1 MRIETDYE
9 MAIIGANRAGRGVA
23 GDAYAAGV
31 EKIILFSKD
40 DSDLAR
46 QGVAGEHSLN
56 GHPDWHV
63 GAPVTRLVQHDDHVE
78 IHTDDL
84 IVTSRIVVVA
94 ARAGLESAPPPYE
107 IPQAVASRVH
117 LSMPDSAEH
126 SEFDKD
132 ADILVI
138 GVGETAAEYCEDLVD
153 SGHSSVVLSLPSV
166 AFDRLAT
173 ATRNR
178 LREIESR
185 MQATVLWHAHPTGV
199 IDVGGVPM
207 VTFDDRRT
215 PDLIFDHIIFS
226 LGPGQKAGRLE
237 RLGIELRSDPVETGS
252 VVVLSQL
259 DDDDTPHVEPV
270 IYVSPGHAWAMIHDT
285 HFPELEPAH
294 DLEARPPLLRYQ
306 LAEHLRRDSY
316 NATITAFN
324 RRHGDLWVIRV
335 KPDAGDV
342 EHSPGQYTTLALG
355 YWEPRID
362 GLDEHLEESKFE
374 KLVRRSYSISYP
386 ILDEQDRLVRPDE
399 IDGLEFYIVL
409 VRAEGMD
416 HLPELT
422 PRLALKREG
431 DRIFMGTKITGRYT
445 LKSVTDK
452 ESDVILLSTGTGEAP
467 HNNMIAELLRTGHT
481 GRIVSACT
489 VRYQRDLA
497 YYETHRRL
505 EQLYE
510 NYTYIPLT
518 TREPETINNKV
529 YIQDLITSGALAEA
543 LGHEPTP
550 ERSHFFMCG
559 NPLMIG
565 IPERDGENLTFPD
578 TAGVCQILYE
588 RGFTIEHRGV
598 AGNVHYEEYW

>member
-1 MRIETDYE
+1 MHPPRGCPGAKPREGVLRSGRSGFLHAVSHVFDVCVARSGEASGDAFRTDKARPISTLTTDVAAWTGEERSLRIETDYE
-9 MAIIGANRAGRGVA
+9 MAIIGANRAGLGVA

-237 RLGIELRSDPVETGS
+237 RLGIELQSDPVETGS

-306 LAEHLRRDSY
+306 LAVNAARATRWRR
-316 NATITAFN
+316 N
-324 RRHGDLWVIRV
+324 
-335 KPDAGDV
+335 
-342 EHSPGQYTTLALG
+342 PG
-355 YWEPRID
+355 
-362 GLDEHLEESKFE
+362 
-374 KLVRRSYSISYP
+374 
-386 ILDEQDRLVRPDE
+386 
-399 IDGLEFYIVL
+399 
-409 VRAEGMD
+409 
-416 HLPELT
+416 
-422 PRLALKREG
+422 
-431 DRIFMGTKITGRYT
+431 
-445 LKSVTDK
+445 
-452 ESDVILLSTGTGEAP
+452 
-467 HNNMIAELLRTGHT
+467 
-481 GRIVSACT
+481 
-489 VRYQRDLA
+489 A
-497 YYETHRRL
+497 Y
-505 EQLYE
+505 
-510 NYTYIPLT
+510 
-518 TREPETINNKV
+518 
-529 YIQDLITSGALAEA
+529 G
-543 LGHEPTP
+543 
-550 ERSHFFMCG
+550 
-559 NPLMIG
+559 
-565 IPERDGENLTFPD
+565 
-578 TAGVCQILYE
+578 
-588 RGFTIEHRGV
+588 
-598 AGNVHYEEYW
+598 